1 MADEKKGPATRES
14 VDAWFADRLEANR
27 RARETK
33 VTPEALLRD
42 LGERREARSDRPR
55 SAMWRA
61 VPAIL
66 GCGFLLAAGAV
77 ALGTNG
83 ATQTYESEHAS
94 YLQQIATAEVALDE
108 VALLEPGTP
117 EAAAAP
123 AIDAQFAAAE
133 EAGRAVADLQQSY
146 AEILFAGN
154 DEIADDNGPQKAYEN
169 ALAHQS
175 TLAPF
180 FADRTFKADRGD
192 SLSDTDIDPRF
203 PWYIGYASDGVTI
216 LAPSTSSWALTAVAP
231 TDTVGVLEVT
241 WLNRG
246 GSGELY
252 AWATSDYYVS
262 ENKFG
267 DLTVG
272 KTTLGDQSATELQLS
287 RK

>member
-1 MADEKKGPATRES
+1 MADEKKAPATRES

-27 RARETK
+27 RARATK

-42 LGERREARSDRPR
+42 LGERRGARRERPR
-55 SAMWRA
+55 SSMWRA
-61 VPAIL
+61 VPAVL
-66 GCGFLLAAGAV
+66 GCGFLIASGVVAV
-77 ALGTNG
+77 GTNTSIQSFESDH
-83 ATQTYESEHAS
+83 AT
-94 YLQQIATAEVALDE
+94 YLQEIATAEVTLDE

-117 EAAAAP
+117 EATAAP

-133 EAGRAVADLQQSY
+133 NAGRSVADLQQRY

-154 DEIADDNGPQKAYEN
+154 EEEADDNGPQQAYEN
-169 ALAHQS
+169 ALAHQT

-180 FADRTFKADRGD
+180 FAERTFKADRGD
-192 SLSDTDIDPRF
+192 SLADTDIDPRY

-216 LAPSTSSWALTAVAP
+216 LPPGTSSWALTAVAP

-246 GSGELY
+246 ASGELY

-262 ENKFG
+262 EDKFG

-272 KTTLGDQSATELQLS
+272 KTTLGDRSATELQLS